1 MERTWLAAVLA
12 AAEGSSEAPAPFGQV
27 IQMAREMELETAVV
41 LAAYDFASLVGVQD
55 PGARAAA
62 EEALETA
69 GRHGWQGIVALFEP
83 LFAEATEAT
92 LPAASEVQGDVIRA
106 GGNLP

>member
-1 MERTWLAAVLA
+1 
-12 AAEGSSEAPAPFGQV
+12 
-27 IQMAREMELETAVV
+27 MAREMELETVVV